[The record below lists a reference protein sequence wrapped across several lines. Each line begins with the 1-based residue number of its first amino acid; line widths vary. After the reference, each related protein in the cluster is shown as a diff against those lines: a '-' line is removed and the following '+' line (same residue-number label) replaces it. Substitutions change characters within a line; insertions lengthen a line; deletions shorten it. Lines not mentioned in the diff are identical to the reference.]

1 MTKITSILKTFLPKK
16 WFVRQV
22 EIELSM
28 GALGAIVKAFNVAGP
43 SDTIHVNDNKG
54 EVILIKVRDGKSD
67 GVVMVEK
74 NMSSVLSKMVD
85 DNFLK
90 GLVESMG
97 DCGNEGC
104 PIHGKEAMARKQ
116 ATATQ
121 GEGKGPK
128 PPVTATKDK
137 VPSKAKNG
145 ANKATRKAE
154 HLRGPAKK

>member
-16 WFVRQV
+16 WFVRRV

-28 GALGAIVKAFNVAGP
+28 GALGAIVEAFKVAGP
-43 SDTIHVNDNKG
+43 SDTIYVNDNKG
-54 EVILIKVRDGKSD
+54 EAIHIKVRDGKSD
-67 GVVMVEK
+67 GMIMVEK
-74 NMSSVLSKMVD
+74 NMSSVFGKIDDALLS
-85 DNFLK
+85 
-90 GLVESMG
+90 GLIKSMA
-97 DCGNEGC
+97 DCGNEHC

-121 GEGKGPK
+121 GEGKGTK

-145 ANKATRKAE
+145 ENKTTRKAE